1 LGCRAPRRGIACW
14 RLREES
20 TVLGEGERR
29 LAAARVDHGEGRV
42 VAATWSRIRA
52 AACWGSGRRPWWCGK
67 MGAVGEGW
75 GLKRRAP
82 GISVGETG
90 RDPGVIR
97 GRGCCCAGV
106 AGKDGPG
113 VWVRPVSG
121 VRPTAIARA
130 GSGALVCGPELAA
143 GPSERRT
150 RNAEAGARGRR
161 GLIGSRLG
169 RAWPVPASQAPTAQ
183 AQRMQRHPDW
193 ITALN

>member
-1 LGCRAPRRGIACW
+1 
-14 RLREES
+14 
-20 TVLGEGERR
+20 VLGEGERR

-52 AACWGSGRRPWWCGK
+52 AASWGSGWRPWWCGK
-67 MGAVGEGW
+67 MVAVGEGR

-82 GISVGETG
+82 GISAGETG
-90 RDPGVIR
+90 HDPGVIR

-106 AGKDGPG
+106 ARPGKTGL
-113 VWVRPVSG
+113 
-121 VRPTAIARA
+121 A
-130 GSGALVCGPELAA
+130 CGPELAA